1 MNVIIYT
8 GSGTVTPSAT
18 HNLAALRRLLFPH
31 YAVTPLSTKALLEQP
46 WSSSCALL
54 VFPEGYE
61 SEYTEALGTHG
72 RAEVVKYVKNGGKLL
87 AIGDGVAPACGGEGG
102 LGFYKDGW
110 IGGTE
115 AGKEKIWA
123 TIRADGKNFRLKK
136 AGEFLDAEGIDRNTT
151 EVIGTFVEHGELGT
165 TGEGERPAVLYSTV
179 ADGAVVL
186 ASVEFR

>member
-8 GSGTVTPSAT
+8 GPGAVAPSAT
-18 HNLAALRRLLFPH
+18 YNLVALRRLLFPH
-31 YAVTPLSTKALLEQP
+31 YAVTPLDTKALLDQP

-61 SEYTEALGTHG
+61 SDYTEALGTNG

-87 AIGDGVAPACGGEGG
+87 AIGDGVAAACGGERG
-102 LGFYKDGW
+102 LGLYKGGW
-110 IGGTE
+110 TE
-115 AGKEKIWA
+115 GSEVVKEKSWA
-123 TIRADGKNFRLKK
+123 TVHADGKKFRLKK

-165 TGEGERPAVLYSTV
+165 SGKAERPAVLYITV
-179 ADGAVVL
+179 ANGAVVL
-186 ASVEFR
+186 ASVELR

>member
-8 GSGTVTPSAT
+8 GPGAVTPSAT

-31 YAVTPLSTKALLEQP
+31 YAVTPLGTKALLEQP
-46 WSSSCALL
+46 WSSSCVLL

-102 LGFYKDGW
+102 LGFYKGGW
-110 IGGTE
+110 TE
-115 AGKEKIWA
+115 GSEFGKEKSWA
-123 TIRADGKNFRLKK
+123 IIRADGKIFRFKK

-151 EVIGTFVEHGELGT
+151 EVIGTFVEDGEIGASVKR
-165 TGEGERPAVLYSTV
+165 ERPAVLYSTV

-186 ASVEFR
+186 AGVELR